1 MERRDFFK
9 KMGLFAAMFGIG
21 GKLKAQDAQPAENK
35 ADAPKETDTKLIF
48 LGTAHGAVT
57 PTRFHSATLLQ
68 VGGKNYLI
76 DAGDAIQ
83 GAPIGAISNGAEII
97 RMMNRLGYDLAVPG
111 NHEFDFGFEALDACA
126 EALECGYTCAMVGAA
141 EVQDQFVSPS
151 AISILA

>member
-21 GKLKAQDAQPAENK
+21 GKLKAQDAQPAEKK
-35 ADAPKETDTKLIF
+35 ADEAPKKTDTKLIF

-76 DAGDAIQ
+76 DAGDAVSGQ
-83 GAPIGAISNGAEII
+83 LTKNGFFHAAYLIFKF
-97 RMMNRLGYDLAVPG
+97 NGQVP
-111 NHEFDFGFEALDACA
+111 DFQNLRGSLK
-126 EALECGYTCAMVGAA
+126 LY
-141 EVQDQFVSPS
+141 
-151 AISILA
+151 